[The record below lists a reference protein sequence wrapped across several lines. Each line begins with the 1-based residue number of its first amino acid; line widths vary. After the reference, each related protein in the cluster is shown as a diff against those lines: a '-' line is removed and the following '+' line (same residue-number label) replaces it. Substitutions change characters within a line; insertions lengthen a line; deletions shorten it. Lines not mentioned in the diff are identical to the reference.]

1 MNDIKSDYR
10 LSHLVP
16 GKGRSY
22 HRQFSDQP
30 YRSLVWEHERLVLD
44 RILAGQERRNAFRHL
59 DFACGTGRVLKYLSD
74 RAGVSVGVDL
84 SPSMLEMARETV
96 PGAEIIKVDL
106 TREDT
111 LGDRVFDLITAF
123 RFFPNAQVK
132 LREEAME
139 VISRHLAPG
148 GILVFNNH
156 KNTASLRN
164 RLARAVGRRDFKGM
178 SPDEMTRLVSRKGL
192 VVKDVF
198 HFGILP
204 ATESRL
210 LLPHPL
216 LRRIEFFLA
225 RVKVFTYLGQNL
237 IYVCQHQTNRC
248 AHG

>member
-10 LSHLVP
+10 LSHLAP

-30 YRSLVWEHERLVLD
+30 YRSLVWEHECGVLD
-44 RILAGQERRNAFRHL
+44 RVLTGSDRRNAFRHL
-59 DFACGTGRVLKYLSD
+59 DFACGTGRVLKYLAD

-84 SPSMLEMARETV
+84 SPAMLELARETV
-96 PGAEIIKVDL
+96 PGAEIIEADL
-106 TREDT
+106 MREDP

-123 RFFPNAQVK
+123 RFFPNAQAK

-139 VISRHLAPG
+139 VIARHLAPG

-164 RLARAVGRRDFKGM
+164 RLARAVGRRAFKGM
-178 SPDEMTRLVSRKGL
+178 SPEETTRLVSRKGL
-192 VVKDVF
+192 AVKDVF
-198 HFGILP
+198 HFGVLP
-204 ATESRL
+204 ATENRL
-210 LLPHPL
+210 LLPRPL
-216 LRRIEFFLA
+216 LRRTEFFLA
-225 RVKVFTYLGQNL
+225 RLRLLTYLGQNL
-237 IYVCQHQTNRC
+237 IYVCQHPTNRC